1 MENKVGIL
9 LASHGQYCL
18 GAKDS
23 LEMIIGPCD
32 HLLCV
37 SITPQMNN
45 EEARQQMKRVYE
57 SLHQQC
63 DEVLIFTDLLCG
75 TPNNVA
81 VRLMMDEEDITVMTG
96 YNLAILVELVNR
108 RNTTAMKVC
117 ELIEDSKEILASS
130 LRIMNKRGEM

>member
-1 MENKVGIL
+1 
-9 LASHGQYCL
+9 
-18 GAKDS
+18 
-23 LEMIIGPCD
+23 MIIGPCD

-45 EEARQQMKRVYE
+45 EEARQQMKRAYE

-81 VRLMMDEEDITVMTG
+81 VRLMMDEEDITVLTG